1 MKPGRT
7 LQDFILELD
16 AQNNSKQD
24 FLLDTRDLIMDADEH
39 GATLSMNNR
48 KTGEV
53 TLLGVNDIAH
63 TQIGTELGIPK
74 AYYEKMREQNP
85 ALLAENVNAWFNNEP
100 KVRMVRTLTTDN
112 SDSRYAR
119 AFLSD
124 RYLRIDNADIFE
136 TVYPI
141 LEGIEGISFES
152 QEVTDQR
159 MYIKVVNKRIT
170 KEVKPGDYV
179 QSGLLITNS
188 EVGMGTVTIQ
198 PLLYRLVCTNG
209 MVVND
214 FKSAATR
221 RRHVGRRN
229 IMGDDFV
236 LYADDTLKADN
247 RALMLKIRDTIQ
259 HSLDEVHFTNLI
271 DMMHQATEQMI
282 TTEHIPEM
290 VQLAASDFGYT
301 KKEGEGIL
309 NHLIREGDLSLY
321 GFSNAVTRY
330 AQDVSSYDRSTELE
344 AIGYNILTM
353 PARKWQ
359 TLQAVEASV
368 A

>member
-1 MKPGRT
+1 MLAGKT
-7 LQDFILELD
+7 LHELALELD
-16 AQNNSKQD
+16 RQNNSKQD
-24 FLLDTRDLIMDADEH
+24 FLLDTRDLIMDADET
-39 GATLSMNNR
+39 GAMLSMNNR

-63 TQIGTELGIPK
+63 GQIATELGIPK
-74 AYYEKMREQNP
+74 AYYEKMREHNP

-100 KVRMVRTLTTDN
+100 KVRMIRTLTHEDN
-112 SDSRYAR
+112 GVRYAR
-119 AFLSD
+119 AVLSD
-124 RYLRIDNADIFE
+124 RYRRIDNGDLFE

-141 LEGIEGISFES
+141 LKDLNVKFES

-159 MYIKVVNKRIT
+159 MYIKVVNERIT

-179 QSGLLITNS
+179 QSGLIITNS

-209 MVVND
+209 MIVND
-214 FKSAATR
+214 MKTGATR
-221 RRHVGRRN
+221 RRHIGRKN
-229 IMGDDFV
+229 TLSDDFI
-236 LYADDTLKADN
+236 LYADDTLMADN
-247 RALMLKIRDTIQ
+247 RALMLKIRDTIL

-271 DMMHQATEQMI
+271 DMMHQATEMPI
-282 TTEHIPEM
+282 TTDHIPEM
-290 VQLAASDFGYT
+290 VQLAGSDFGFT

-321 GFSNAVTRY
+321 GLSNAVTRY

-344 AIGYNILTM
+344 SIGYDILTM
-353 PARKWQ
+353 NPRAWTR
-359 TLQAVEASV
+359 LQAVEASV

>member
-1 MKPGRT
+1 MKPGKT
-7 LQDFILELD
+7 LHELALELD
-16 AQNNSKQD
+16 RQNSAKQD
-24 FLLDTRDLIMDADEH
+24 FLLDTRDLIMDADES
-39 GATLSMNNR
+39 GAMLSMNNR

-63 TQIGTELGIPK
+63 AQIGNELGIPK

-85 ALLAENVNAWFNNEP
+85 ALLAENVNAWFSNEP
-100 KVRMVRTLTTDN
+100 KVRMVRTLTTED
-112 SDSRYAR
+112 SGSRYAR

-141 LEGIEGISFES
+141 LKDLEVTFES
-152 QEVTDQR
+152 QEVTDQKL
-159 MYIKVVNKRIT
+159 YIKVVNKRIT

-179 QSGLLITNS
+179 QSGILITNS

-209 MVVND
+209 MIVND
-214 FKSAATR
+214 FKTAATR
-221 RRHVGRRN
+221 RRHIGRRN
-229 IMGDDFV
+229 IAGDDFT

-271 DMMHQATEQMI
+271 NLMHQATELQI
-282 TTEHIPEM
+282 TTDHIPEM
-290 VQLAASDFGYT
+290 VQLAGSDFGFT

-321 GFSNAVTRY
+321 GFSNAVTRF
-330 AQDVSSYDRSTELE
+330 AQDVGSYDRSTELE

-353 PARKWQ
+353 PARKW
-359 TLQAVEASV
+359 TALQAMEATV

>member
-1 MKPGRT
+1 MKAGKT
-7 LQDFILELD
+7 LHELELELVR
-16 AQNNSKQD
+16 QNNAKQD
-24 FLLDTRDLIMDADEH
+24 FLLDTRDLVMDADEH

-48 KTGEV
+48 RTGEV
-53 TLLGVNDIAH
+53 TLLGINDIAH
-63 TQIGTELGIPK
+63 SQIGNELGIPK

-85 ALLAENVNAWFNNEP
+85 ALLAENVNAWFYNEP
-100 KVRMVRTLTTDN
+100 KVRMIRTMTSDN
-112 SDSRYAR
+112 SDTRYAR

-152 QEVTDQR
+152 QEITDQR

-170 KEVKPGDYV
+170 KEVKPEDYV

-229 IMGDDFV
+229 IIGDDFV

-259 HSLDEVHFTNLI
+259 HSLDEIHFTNLI
-271 DMMHQATEQMI
+271 DMMHQASEQMI

-330 AQDVSSYDRSTELE
+330 AQDVGSYDRSTELE

>member
-1 MKPGRT
+1 MLHGKT
-7 LQDFILELD
+7 LHELALELD
-16 AQNNSKQD
+16 RQNNAKQD
-24 FLLDTRDLIMDADEH
+24 FLLDTRDLIMDADES
-39 GATLSMNNR
+39 GAMLSMNNR
-48 KTGEV
+48 KTGEI

-63 TQIGTELGIPK
+63 SQIGTELGIPK
-74 AYYEKMREQNP
+74 AYYEKMLEHNP

-100 KVRMVRTLTTDN
+100 KVRMIRTLTTEDTGT
-112 SDSRYAR
+112 RYAR

-141 LEGIEGISFES
+141 LKGLDVTFES

-159 MYIKVVNKRIT
+159 LYIKVVNKRIT

-209 MVVND
+209 MIVND
-214 FKSAATR
+214 MKSGATR
-221 RRHVGRRN
+221 RRHIGRRN
-229 IMGDDFV
+229 IVGDNFT

-247 RALMLKIRDTIQ
+247 QALMLKIRDTIQ
-259 HSLDEVHFTNLI
+259 HSLDEVHFTNLV
-271 DMMHQATEQMI
+271 DMMHRTTQLQI

-290 VQLAASDFGYT
+290 VQLAGTDFGFS

-321 GFSNAVTRY
+321 GLSNAITRY
-330 AQDVSSYDRSTELE
+330 AQDVYSYDRSTELE
-344 AIGYNILTM
+344 GIGYNVLTM
-353 PARKWQ
+353 PERAWNR
-359 TLQAVEASV
+359 LQAVESV